1 MKLALVGIGDAAKH
15 HARALATLHQ
25 QGVLEFTSV
34 VARDA
39 AKFEAFRAAVDVP
52 ASVKVVS
59 SLDALS
65 GVDAVVLATPDGLHA
80 EQVISCAQRGFAVLV
95 EKPLALTTHDG
106 ALVVEAARKAN
117 VCLHVGYQL
126 RHHPAHVL
134 MHQRLAELGR
144 LRSLSFRWAWPDPS
158 VDGWRAKGTHAR
170 FWSLAA
176 LGTHAIDLAVWFGGA
191 AVSEV
196 KALRFPAEGIDRAA
210 EVSLRLAHEV
220 SAHVSVAVTHRAI
233 SRVVVTGAQGEFEAL
248 GTLGARGEGSLSLR
262 VGRAEPVPV
271 SFVVENPYLAQMRAF
286 TAHVPAGFVDDAAL
300 LANLSVLDGC
310 TAR

>member
-1 MKLALVGIGDAAKH
+1 MKFALVGIGDAATH
-15 HARALATLHQ
+15 HAKALVSLHQ

-39 AKFEAFRAAVDVP
+39 AKFEAFRAAVGVP
-52 ASVKVVS
+52 ARVKLES
-59 SLDALS
+59 RLDALS

-80 EQVISCAQRGFAVLV
+80 EQVITCVQRGFAVLV

-106 ALVVEAARKAN
+106 ALAVDAARKAN

-134 MHQRLAELGR
+134 MHQRLSELGR
-144 LRSLSFRWAWPDPS
+144 LRSLSFRWAWPDPN
-158 VDGWRAKGTHAR
+158 VDGWRARGTNAR

-196 KALRFPAEGIDRAA
+196 NALRFPAEGIDRAA
-210 EVSLRLAHEV
+210 EVSLRLADEV

-233 SRVVVTGAQGEFEAL
+233 SRVVITGEQGEFEAL
-248 GTLGARGEGSLSLR
+248 GTLGARGDGALTLR
-262 VGRAEPVPV
+262 LGRADSVLISYV
-271 SFVVENPYLAQMRAF
+271 AENPYLAQLRAF
-286 TAHVPAGFVDDAAL
+286 TARVLSGFIDDAAL
-300 LANLSVLDGC
+300 LSNLSVLDGC
-310 TAR
+310 AAR